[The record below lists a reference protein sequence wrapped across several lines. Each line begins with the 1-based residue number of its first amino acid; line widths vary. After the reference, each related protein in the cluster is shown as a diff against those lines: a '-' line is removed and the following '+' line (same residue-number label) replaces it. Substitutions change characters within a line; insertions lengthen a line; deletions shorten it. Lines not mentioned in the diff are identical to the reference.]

1 MLLMRQIHVVVFVV
15 SRNAIQHRQTHLP
28 VVNCTQ
34 ASFQVR
40 KLRQQTFQW
49 CHTRRVGTQL
59 CHSI

>member
-15 SRNAIQHRQTHLP
+15 VVVVARNAIQHRQSHLP

-49 CHTRRVGTQL
+49 CHT
-59 CHSI
+59 